1 MRNEERLLIQM
12 ENMDRTVTEIQVW
25 VEQNL
30 HKDLVTHASEEKNI
44 LLHYKWR
51 AQPLEA
57 SPPVTRDSLLQRENS
72 FLAMGRIPY
81 GWGTLLRFL
90 TSPLLEGI
98 SSPESLPLTVLI
110 EYTQDP
116 TLLLLLKFL
125 VTYSIMAKAGRKDPE
140 DEILTRSEAQH
151 TVKESNALWA
161 IGENAQEI
169 LDLLKLMPKLRNGGA
184 RLLPR
189 LVACIDKILEADK

>member
-12 ENMDRTVTEIQVW
+12 DNMDRTVTEIRVW

-57 SPPVTRDSLLQRENS
+57 SPPDSLLQRENS

-110 EYTQDP
+110 GYTQDP
-116 TLLLLLKFL
+116 TLLLLLKFI

-140 DEILTRSEAQH
+140 DEIITRSEAQAQ
-151 TVKESNALWA
+151 VKEKSALWT
-161 IGENAQEI
+161 IGENAQEL